1 MSKIFPPE
9 CSTAAVV
16 KRSAVVSPPDS
27 KPGRSAVSNSIVTS
41 LKSSKE
47 LLHAGDHAVSVIKMK
62 RHFSWTERI
71 AKKGQGS
78 SLMRRK

>member
-62 RHFSWTERI
+62 SDTSPGMNE
-71 AKKGQGS
+71 S
-78 SLMRRK
+78 RRRDRVHR